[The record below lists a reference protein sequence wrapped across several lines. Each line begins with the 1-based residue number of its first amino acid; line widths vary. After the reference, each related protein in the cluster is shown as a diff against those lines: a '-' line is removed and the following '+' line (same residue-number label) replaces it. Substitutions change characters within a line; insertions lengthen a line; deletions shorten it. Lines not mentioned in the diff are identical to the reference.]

1 MGTWGGG
8 WESSFSIVSD
18 SQSRKAKMEID
29 FIIVQENS
37 QEASVPARR
46 RPHRDRARRQPAAL
60 SADQA
65 GRPRPRRSPSPYS
78 ASKSWLRPPRPS
90 TTFSVAARPRVPTL
104 VLSLVHQRAASAWAG
119 GRREK
124 PVCLCCQT
132 STRASPG
139 GAKPQQKKKNKD
151 FLAGKS
157 GGKQDQILEAVWST
171 KEAEARVH
179 RRAAPEQREV
189 EHREERARWR
199 REAQF

>member
-78 ASKSWLRPPRPS
+78 ASKSWLRPRDPLLRSRSPRDPAPDS
-90 TTFSVAARPRVPTL
+90 GPLSRTPARCL
-104 VLSLVHQRAASAWAG
+104 GLGGRAAGKTSLPLLPNKHSCEP
-119 GRREK
+119 GRRE
-124 PVCLCCQT
+124 T
-132 STRASPG
+132 ATTT
-139 GAKPQQKKKNKD
+139 KKNTKISWRES
-151 FLAGKS
+151 LAGTGS
-157 GGKQDQILEAVWST
+157 DLGSRLVHEGSLS
-171 KEAEARVH
+171 AR
-179 RRAAPEQREV
+179 A
-189 EHREERARWR
+189 
-199 REAQF
+199 

>member
-1 MGTWGGG
+1 MGTSGGG

-90 TTFSVAARPRVPTL
+90 TTFSVAARPRSRLWSSLSYTSALPRPGRAGGGKNQFASVAKQAL
-104 VLSLVHQRAASAWAG
+104 VRARAARNRNKKKKPKISWRESLVGNRIRSWKPCGPRRKLKRACIGEQHQNR
-119 GRREK
+119 GR
-124 PVCLCCQT
+124 
-132 STRASPG
+132 
-139 GAKPQQKKKNKD
+139 
-151 FLAGKS
+151 
-157 GGKQDQILEAVWST
+157 
-171 KEAEARVH
+171 
-179 RRAAPEQREV
+179 
-189 EHREERARWR
+189 
-199 REAQF
+199 

>member
-18 SQSRKAKMEID
+18 SRSRKAKMEID

-78 ASKSWLRPPRPS
+78 ASKSWLRPRDPLLRSRSPRDPALDS
-90 TTFSVAARPRVPTL
+90 GPLSRTPARCL
-104 VLSLVHQRAASAWAG
+104 GLGGRAAGKTSLPLLPNKHSCEP
-119 GRREK
+119 GRRE
-124 PVCLCCQT
+124 T
-132 STRASPG
+132 AT
-139 GAKPQQKKKNKD
+139 KKNAKISWRES
-151 FLAGKS
+151 LAKNRIRSWKPCGP
-157 GGKQDQILEAVWST
+157 
-171 KEAEARVH
+171 
-179 RRAAPEQREV
+179 RRKLKRACIGEQHQNRG
-189 EHREERARWR
+189 R
-199 REAQF
+199 